1 MSPLMM
7 WTEATNKQEDAGE
20 LCASALALLASVAFD
35 PSGHQARPQSF
46 RTRLGRVLIKSHVR
60 SMPNSGARADIA
72 GLPRRAS
79 SGLMQSSNPG
89 ADKLRRHACFIQP
102 KLSAVVG
109 QVIDRLWDPRY

>member
-1 MSPLMM
+1 MRFDN
-7 WTEATNKQEDAGE
+7 NKY
-20 LCASALALLASVAFD
+20 SVTASVPIPKFA
-35 PSGHQARPQSF
+35 
-46 RTRLGRVLIKSHVR
+46 RTRGSLDTNFGIKGTLGRVLIKSHVR
-60 SMPNSGARADIA
+60 PMPNSGARADIA

-109 QVIDRLWDPRY
+109 QVFDRLWDPRY

>member
-1 MSPLMM
+1 M
-7 WTEATNKQEDAGE
+7 NK
-20 LCASALALLASVAFD
+20 SAKVV
-35 PSGHQARPQSF
+35 
-46 RTRLGRVLIKSHVR
+46 LGRVLIKSHVR

>member
-1 MSPLMM
+1 MARSTKRSNQRPDTLMQDRISP
-7 WTEATNKQEDAGE
+7 NSKKSS
-20 LCASALALLASVAFD
+20 CN
-35 PSGHQARPQSF
+35 ARPDHTFGSF
-46 RTRLGRVLIKSHVR
+46 ATEIKSHVR

-109 QVIDRLWDPRY
+109 QVIDRLWDTRY

>member
-1 MSPLMM
+1 PCRDQTRKRIALVHSLAAPSWTAPANHLSIPRNHGSPLVS
-7 WTEATNKQEDAGE
+7 T
-20 LCASALALLASVAFD
+20 
-35 PSGHQARPQSF
+35 
-46 RTRLGRVLIKSHVR
+46 RVLQHIL
-60 SMPNSGARADIA
+60 PNSGARADIA

-89 ADKLRRHACFIQP
+89 ADKLRRHACFIEP